1 MTISAAR
8 GAAHRSATGLP
19 ARLPARLIVRLIRG
33 YQTAISPGLGPA
45 CRYLPTCSDYALQ
58 AIERHGVVRGGAMSV
73 WRLLRC
79 NPFSAGGYDPPSDPA
94 HAESDAEPRPAGQT
108 SPRASR
114 WRMFHVKHRPGAA
127 R

>member
-1 MTISAAR
+1 MIA
-8 GAAHRSATGLP
+8 
-19 ARLPARLIVRLIRG
+19 RLIRG

-58 AIERHGVVRGGAMSV
+58 AIERHGVARGGAMSV

-79 NPFSAGGYDPPSDPA
+79 NPCSAGGYDPPCTPPPDGA
-94 HAESDAEPRPAGQT
+94 DAESDAGPRPAGAT